1 MPSLWNDSQSVLQR
15 CRLCW
20 AYLHSDVNIPP
31 PNQTGVS
38 HEPGPSDGSL
48 EEKITFSHKET
59 ERTCHLSLPPSLG
72 PWPHTF
78 SPEETA
84 PLPQRGIHSSRGPI
98 WLPPSSSGCSM
109 QLTSWLL
116 KDGPEISNVSIP
128 GGLLEMKTLKP
139 HSDIRSKVCILTRS
153 LDGS

>member
-1 MPSLWNDSQSVLQR
+1 
-15 CRLCW
+15 
-20 AYLHSDVNIPP
+20 
-31 PNQTGVS
+31 
-38 HEPGPSDGSL
+38 
-48 EEKITFSHKET
+48 
-59 ERTCHLSLPPSLG
+59 
-72 PWPHTF
+72 
-78 SPEETA
+78 
-84 PLPQRGIHSSRGPI
+84 
-98 WLPPSSSGCSM
+98 M